1 VRVEQHGLLIFDIA
15 DLCSSV
21 WSRTNRDQV
30 NSTLTDLLQPDSNV
44 YFSPY
49 YKEQHGMH
57 GYQVQYGRIHI
68 HIDNDGAV
76 WHEHDSQLIRVTE
89 TEVFVN
95 ISLTSA
101 TNVLTLYAVRRF
113 KIQSHDVDTTV
124 ALTPMQPNAY
134 GSNAVVDGYFTGKH
148 KPVDFTCTELDVSAS
163 SSTRAVLTIVS
174 SGGFDDS
181 TSAMVYNYH
190 SNDPML
196 VNSACTAG
204 IEIDPQSQYT
214 HAYLPK
220 CSSYYTKALYR
231 QHSKSSLFRD
241 FSPELGRAYLVASSG
256 YYVACVSVNSGG
268 SGSIMQDS
276 AMMLRY
282 KRKDVEDK
290 RECQSAPSQYPS
302 GASNNNNYIKN
313 SYKNSKH
320 K

>member
-163 SSTRAVLTIVS
+163 SSTRAVLTIV
-174 SGGFDDS
+174 F
-181 TSAMVYNYH
+181 
-190 SNDPML
+190 
-196 VNSACTAG
+196 
-204 IEIDPQSQYT
+204 I
-214 HAYLPK
+214 
-220 CSSYYTKALYR
+220 R
-231 QHSKSSLFRD
+231 WF
-241 FSPELGRAYLVASSG
+241 
-256 YYVACVSVNSGG
+256 
-268 SGSIMQDS
+268 
-276 AMMLRY
+276 
-282 KRKDVEDK
+282 
-290 RECQSAPSQYPS
+290 
-302 GASNNNNYIKN
+302 
-313 SYKNSKH
+313 
-320 K
+320 